1 VISWFAAASVAVA
14 IAAAV
19 AWMIARFGTVLGL
32 TDVPNARSS
41 HEASLPRGGGIGL
54 ILGVVGGLAALSLS
68 GNSLARNTIVILA
81 GAGIIAIVGL
91 LDDLRSVPV
100 IARLSIQSLV
110 AVATVMV
117 LGGLNRLPL
126 MHPLDI
132 QLGILALPLTALWL
146 VAVMNFYNFMDGLD
160 GIGGGQAIASSI
172 GVIIAGWSLGS
183 VQVAVVLA
191 AASAGFL
198 VLNRP
203 PARVFLGDVGSTWLG
218 FTIAALPLLAPPPD
232 RPSAVLAVALGLSL
246 FLLDPV
252 ETLSRL
258 ARTGQRL
265 GVAHRLHSYQLVAF
279 TKERYGKVA
288 IAIVAGGL
296 LLSIASGLAYRYRLS
311 QLPVAVLGISIFLVE
326 RAFAWRSAKAAR
338 GSPEQTRTE
347 GSLP

>member
-1 VISWFAAASVAVA
+1 
-14 IAAAV
+14 
-19 AWMIARFGTVLGL
+19 
-32 TDVPNARSS
+32 
-41 HEASLPRGGGIGL
+41 
-54 ILGVVGGLAALSLS
+54 
-68 GNSLARNTIVILA
+68 
-81 GAGIIAIVGL
+81 
-91 LDDLRSVPV
+91 
-100 IARLSIQSLV
+100 
-110 AVATVMV
+110 
-117 LGGLNRLPL
+117 
-126 MHPLDI
+126 
-132 QLGILALPLTALWL
+132 
-146 VAVMNFYNFMDGLD
+146 MNFYNFMDGLD

-311 QLPVAVLGISIFLVE
+311 QLPVAALGISIFLVE
-326 RAFAWRSAKAAR
+326 RAFAWRSAKATR

>member
-1 VISWFAAASVAVA
+1 
-14 IAAAV
+14 
-19 AWMIARFGTVLGL
+19 
-32 TDVPNARSS
+32 
-41 HEASLPRGGGIGL
+41 
-54 ILGVVGGLAALSLS
+54 
-68 GNSLARNTIVILA
+68 
-81 GAGIIAIVGL
+81 
-91 LDDLRSVPV
+91 
-100 IARLSIQSLV
+100 
-110 AVATVMV
+110 
-117 LGGLNRLPL
+117 
-126 MHPLDI
+126 
-132 QLGILALPLTALWL
+132 
-146 VAVMNFYNFMDGLD
+146 
-160 GIGGGQAIASSI
+160 
-172 GVIIAGWSLGS
+172 
-183 VQVAVVLA
+183 
-191 AASAGFL
+191 
-198 VLNRP
+198 
-203 PARVFLGDVGSTWLG
+203 
-218 FTIAALPLLAPPPD
+218 
-232 RPSAVLAVALGLSL
+232 VLAVALGLSL